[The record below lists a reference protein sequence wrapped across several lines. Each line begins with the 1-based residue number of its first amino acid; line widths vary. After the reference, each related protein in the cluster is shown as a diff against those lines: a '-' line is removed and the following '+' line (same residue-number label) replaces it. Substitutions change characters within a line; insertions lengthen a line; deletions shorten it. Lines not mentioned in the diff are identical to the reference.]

1 MRFSSI
7 LVSVNGKTPENFDM
21 DSFWGWFIIEE
32 VAKMRDKDITNGI
45 NLEFSINGQKLDIRT
60 AFDRLQ
66 DQWGGIVN
74 ERDLYKGLLQ
84 QILNADKLKKDAIEE
99 AAEHFKDKNED

>member
-1 MRFSSI
+1 MRFSSA
-7 LVSVNGKTPENFDM
+7 LVSVNSQTPETFDM

-32 VAKMRDKDITNGI
+32 VAKMQDKDITNGI

-66 DQWGGIVN
+66 DQWDGMVN
-74 ERDLYKGLLQ
+74 ERNLYKGLLQ
-84 QILNADKLKKDAIEE
+84 QIVNADKSKKDAIEE